1 MAYLYLVVI
10 VGLSAAVAIIS
21 GLYFPFS
28 DFPPHLPA
36 ILGFAATAICCL
48 LLLCYRL
55 NKKLNANLSA
65 LEQHN
70 HYQLML
76 DSSPVASV
84 LLNSDYTP
92 LAYNKTFAD
101 ITGLGPVDSCTSG
114 DISKL
119 VRYLSRDCSERIVYS
134 ISNKQDWQ
142 GELKVKGRDQYL
154 AAELHCMPAGRD
166 GKDLFVFSFENISEH
181 KAIADQ
187 LFVREHYS
195 LLTGLPNRELALK
208 TLENSIALNQHDDD
222 GFVLL
227 HLDLDRVRYLNDS
240 LGTAVVDRLIA
251 ETAERLQRCL
261 REDQLVAHLGAD
273 EFIVVLGAGSCIDEA
288 QILAESLLTRLS
300 DRFVIGKHNLTISGS
315 IGICRYPED
324 GTDPPTLMR
333 RAEAAMY
340 EAKNKGGNSF
350 VIYQAGISSTA
361 EHRVETESHLHHAL
375 EREQFELFFQP
386 VIDLN
391 SHKLIGSEVLL
402 RWHNRDLNNP
412 GPAEF
417 IYIAEECG
425 LINPIGE
432 WILIKACKQVVQWQQ
447 AGLPKINVAVN
458 ISARQFEDDAI
469 VDSVVR
475 ALNQSGLP
483 PQQLELEVTEG
494 LLLHDTP
501 NIRACFNKLKHM
513 GVRISLDDFGVGYA
527 SLSYLKSYP
536 FDILK
541 VDRSF
546 VQDIDTDEGSVTL
559 IDAIINMAQT
569 FGMKVI
575 AEGVEN
581 LQQRR
586 ILREKNCA
594 MVQGY
599 LYSPPLNADQFYEWA
614 KRYCDV
620 QQTQHS

>member
-1 MAYLYLVVI
+1 
-10 VGLSAAVAIIS
+10 
-21 GLYFPFS
+21 
-28 DFPPHLPA
+28 
-36 ILGFAATAICCL
+36 
-48 LLLCYRL
+48 
-55 NKKLNANLSA
+55 
-65 LEQHN
+65 
-70 HYQLML
+70 
-76 DSSPVASV
+76 
-84 LLNSDYTP
+84 
-92 LAYNKTFAD
+92 
-101 ITGLGPVDSCTSG
+101 
-114 DISKL
+114 
-119 VRYLSRDCSERIVYS
+119 
-134 ISNKQDWQ
+134 
-142 GELKVKGRDQYL
+142 
-154 AAELHCMPAGRD
+154 
-166 GKDLFVFSFENISEH
+166 
-181 KAIADQ
+181 
-187 LFVREHYS
+187 
-195 LLTGLPNRELALK
+195 
-208 TLENSIALNQHDDD
+208 
-222 GFVLL
+222 
-227 HLDLDRVRYLNDS
+227 
-240 LGTAVVDRLIA
+240 
-251 ETAERLQRCL
+251 
-261 REDQLVAHLGAD
+261 
-273 EFIVVLGAGSCIDEA
+273 
-288 QILAESLLTRLS
+288 
-300 DRFVIGKHNLTISGS
+300 
-315 IGICRYPED
+315 
-324 GTDPPTLMR
+324 
-333 RAEAAMY
+333 
-340 EAKNKGGNSF
+340 
-350 VIYQAGISSTA
+350 
-361 EHRVETESHLHHAL
+361 HRVETESHLHHAL

-586 ILREKNCA
+586 ILREKNCD